1 MTEIEFVDDPDI
13 EGVGTNDV
21 AIRKGQTYATAIYD
35 LKDHHLIALLEGR
48 EADNLKEWLEKHKK
62 INLVTRDRASA
73 YATAISA
80 VLPDCVQVADRF
92 HLLQNLLEHMKDI
105 FKEEMPSQIYV
116 KDGTV
121 LEQEPVKIQQEKQ
134 PDTAYLDT
142 LHYDNEPPQ
151 NPEGSELALGSIFL
165 QISNIGIRQKTEKKQ
180 QMILEIQDYW
190 NGLEKKKI
198 FG

>member
-1 MTEIEFVDDPDI
+1 M
-13 EGVGTNDV
+13 
-21 AIRKGQTYATAIYD
+21 
-35 LKDHHLIALLEGR
+35 
-48 EADNLKEWLEKHKK
+48 
-62 INLVTRDRASA
+62 TRDRASA

-151 NPEGSELALGSIFL
+151 NPEGSELALRSIFL
-165 QISNIGIRQKTEKKQ
+165 QISNIGIRQKTEKNSK
-180 QMILEIQDYW
+180 
-190 NGLEKKKI
+190 
-198 FG
+198 

>member
-1 MTEIEFVDDPDI
+1 M
-13 EGVGTNDV
+13 
-21 AIRKGQTYATAIYD
+21 
-35 LKDHHLIALLEGR
+35 
-48 EADNLKEWLEKHKK
+48 
-62 INLVTRDRASA
+62 TRDRASA

>member
-1 MTEIEFVDDPDI
+1 M
-13 EGVGTNDV
+13 
-21 AIRKGQTYATAIYD
+21 
-35 LKDHHLIALLEGR
+35 
-48 EADNLKEWLEKHKK
+48 
-62 INLVTRDRASA
+62 TRDRASA

-151 NPEGSELALGSIFL
+151 NPEGSELAYDNKKHLL
-165 QISNIGIRQKTEKKQ
+165 ANKQYRDQAENRKKQ